1 MFSVRKTTKFHGTTS
16 FYLLVFIFIV
26 TTALIY
32 EYGRNYLVI
41 YLSSGLL
48 HVIIETGLTVSGIRK
63 GETFLFGKKL
73 PKFSEIF

>member
-48 HVIIETGLTVSGIRK
+48 QIGRAHV
-63 GETFLFGKKL
+63 
-73 PKFSEIF
+73 